1 MEPMWQAVKAYFG
14 ENPIRLHTHCC
25 ELRAPSVRNEN
36 IDFGVEIPEDVM
48 GLFSAIGDTSKPPCT
63 CDGIDALCHHIDDFI
78 RASPGQRTEDYS
90 LHSGKVDRTM
100 EEVCQFAMRDSLQWW
115 TIWHGSLEHHQW
127 KHLYLAFCTI
137 SDDLVIP
144 PEDLVNGSFR
154 LLGHTLADVL
164 HGLRTENVHPDDVQL
179 LEMLIWRQYII
190 QYLEKVDDGLRPLLL
205 GKTTLMT
212 QFRVMTAGVHNV
224 AIILLAARGAQ
235 SRGLTDTAVEMA
247 AICDC
252 LSMDIAK
259 EALGI
264 LQGEKTESVAGRDR
278 AHLKREL
285 RWLYIRCVEF
295 LDVQPGAAFLRR
307 YATGG
312 FIFVPLMDRY
322 RERARKGARTP
333 MSVDLRRRIKLYR
346 ALVPSATSVPRT
358 WKKGSLMGLVQTL
371 INLPGKPPRLAIKLI
386 GPVVCSCAV
395 ILLLFAL
402 TSGKADLVYLIK
414 KFPVL
419 A

>member
-25 ELRAPSVRNEN
+25 ELQAPSVRNEN
-36 IDFGVEIPEDVM
+36 INFGVEIPEEAM

-63 CDGIDALCHHIDDFI
+63 CDSMDALCWHIHDFI
-78 RASPGQRTEDYS
+78 RASPDQRTEDYS
-90 LHSGKVDRTM
+90 LHSGKTDQTAQ
-100 EEVCQFAMRDSLQWW
+100 EVCQFAMRDALQWW
-115 TIWHGSLEHHQW
+115 TLWHGSLEHHQW

-144 PEDLVNGSFR
+144 PQDLVNGSFR

-164 HGLRTENVHPDDVQL
+164 SGLRAEHVHPDDVRL

-190 QYLEKVDDGLRPLLL
+190 QYLEKVDASLRPLLL
-205 GKTTLMT
+205 GKTTMMT

-224 AIILLAARGAQ
+224 AIILLAARGAR
-235 SRGLTDTAVEMA
+235 SRGRTDAAVEMA

-278 AHLKREL
+278 AQLKREL

-295 LDVQPGAAFLRR
+295 LDLQPGAPFLRR

-333 MSVDLRRRIKLYR
+333 LSIDLDRRINSYR
-346 ALVPSATSVPRT
+346 TLVPSASSAPRS
-358 WKKGSLMGLVQTL
+358 WKKGSLADPVRGLISL
-371 INLPGKPPRLAIKLI
+371 WGNSPWLALNFV
-386 GPVVCSCAV
+386 GLVVCSCAV
-395 ILLLFAL
+395 MLLLL
-402 TSGKADLVYLIK
+402 PLSSGKADVVHAITRL
-414 KFPVL
+414 PVL